1 MLQLEKIKEMITAFG
16 INHRTASVDLRGK
29 LSFSP
34 ALMEKVLQDAQS
46 ILHVREITILS
57 TCNRT
62 EIYLYGDV
70 SDHHIISWLAMIKG
84 TEINNLSNCFYSFRD
99 EDAIKHMIEVASGM
113 DSLIL
118 GEPQIFGQIKSA
130 FLVAK
135 EAGTV
140 FKNLENIFQFV
151 FSIAKRVRSETAI
164 GKNPVSV
171 ASASVN
177 LASKI
182 FSNLEEAHAL
192 VIGAGDTIELV
203 AKHLVENGIGK
214 LTVANRTLT
223 KARSFSENFSA
234 DMILLSDMPDMLE
247 TVDILIS
254 STASQLPILGKGAV
268 ETALKKRKYRPM
280 FMVDIAVPRD
290 IEPQVEELSDVYL
303 YTVDDLEDFIEDN
316 VKARNSEANIARVI
330 ISDEVNRWGIE
341 NRGRSVVRTIKEFR
355 TNAEKIRD
363 VEINRALNSLEKG
376 KSASDVVVELAR
388 SITNKLLHT
397 PTKNIKRAG
406 EEGRHDAIATTK
418 ELFNLTDKEN

>member
-1 MLQLEKIKEMITAFG
+1 MKLVCLGLNHETAP
-16 INHRTASVDLRGK
+16 V
-29 LSFSP
+29 
-34 ALMEKVLQDAQS
+34 E
-46 ILHVREITILS
+46 VRERFALSEKALDREVVSLLEAKDIEEGVVLS

-62 EIYLYGDV
+62 EYYAVVNGGSGAAELE
-70 SDHHIISWLAMIKG
+70 SWICG
-84 TEINNLSNCFYSFRD
+84 QREFDGSREGIFYSYEAR
-99 EDAIKHMIEVASGM
+99 EAAEHLCRVASGM

-130 FLVAK
+130 FLVAM

-316 VKARNSEANIARVI
+316 VKARNLEANIARVI

-388 SITNKLLHT
+388 SITNKLLHA

-406 EEGRHDAIATTK
+406 EEGRHDTIATTK

>member
-1 MLQLEKIKEMITAFG
+1 MLTAFG

-70 SDHHIISWLAMIKG
+70 SDHHLISWLAMIKG
-84 TEINNLSNCFYSFRD
+84 TEINNLSNCFYSFKD

-330 ISDEVNRWGIE
+330 ISDEVNRWSIE

>member
-1 MLQLEKIKEMITAFG
+1 MLTAFG

-84 TEINNLSNCFYSFRD
+84 TEINNLSTCFYSFKD
-99 EDAIKHMIEVASGM
+99 EDAVKHMIEVASGM

-330 ISDEVNRWGIE
+330 ISDEVNRWSIE

>member
-1 MLQLEKIKEMITAFG
+1 MLTAFG

-70 SDHHIISWLAMIKG
+70 SDHHLISWLAMIKG
-84 TEINNLSNCFYSFRD
+84 TEINNLSNCFYSFKD

-330 ISDEVNRWGIE
+330 ISDEVNRWSIE

-406 EEGRHDAIATTK
+406 EEGRPDAIATTK

>member
-1 MLQLEKIKEMITAFG
+1 MLTAFG

-70 SDHHIISWLAMIKG
+70 SDHHLISWLAMIKG
-84 TEINNLSNCFYSFRD
+84 TEINNLSNCFYSFKD

-330 ISDEVNRWGIE
+330 ISDEVNRWSIE

-406 EEGRHDAIATTK
+406 EEGRHDAIVTTK

>member
-1 MLQLEKIKEMITAFG
+1 MITAFG

-84 TEINNLSNCFYSFRD
+84 TEINNLSTCFYSFKD
-99 EDAIKHMIEVASGM
+99 EDAVKHMIEVASGM

-388 SITNKLLHT
+388 SITNKLLHA

-406 EEGRHDAIATTK
+406 
-418 ELFNLTDKEN
+418 

>member
-1 MLQLEKIKEMITAFG
+1 MLTAFG

-70 SDHHIISWLAMIKG
+70 SDHHLISWLAMIKG
-84 TEINNLSNCFYSFRD
+84 TEINNLSNCFYSFKD

-182 FSNLEEAHAL
+182 FSNLEEVHAL

-406 EEGRHDAIATTK
+406 EEGRHDAIANTK

>member
-84 TEINNLSNCFYSFRD
+84 TEINNLSTCFYSFKD
-99 EDAIKHMIEVASGM
+99 EDAVKHMIEVASGM

-330 ISDEVNRWGIE
+330 ISDEVNRWSIE

>member
-1 MLQLEKIKEMITAFG
+1 MLCPQRNREMLTAFG
-16 INHRTASVDLRGK
+16 IYHRTASVDLRGK

-70 SDHHIISWLAMIKG
+70 SDHHLISWLAMIKG

-330 ISDEVNRWGIE
+330 ISDEVNRWSIE

-406 EEGRHDAIATTK
+406 EEGRHDTIATTK

>member
-1 MLQLEKIKEMITAFG
+1 MLTAFG

-34 ALMEKVLQDAQS
+34 ALMEKVLQDARS
-46 ILHVREITILS
+46 ILHVREIIILS

-84 TEINNLSNCFYSFRD
+84 TEINNLSTCFYSFKD
-99 EDAIKHMIEVASGM
+99 EDAVKHMIEVASGM

-290 IEPQVEELSDVYL
+290 IEPQVEELPDVYL

-330 ISDEVNRWGIE
+330 ISDEVNRWGIA

-376 KSASDVVVELAR
+376 KNASDVVVELAR
-388 SITNKLLHT
+388 SITNKLLHA
-397 PTKNIKRAG
+397 PTKTIKRAG
-406 EEGRHDAIATTK
+406 EEGRHDTIATTK

>member
-1 MLQLEKIKEMITAFG
+1 M
-16 INHRTASVDLRGK
+16 
-29 LSFSP
+29 
-34 ALMEKVLQDAQS
+34 
-46 ILHVREITILS
+46 
-57 TCNRT
+57 
-62 EIYLYGDV
+62 

-84 TEINNLSNCFYSFRD
+84 TEINNLSNCFYSFKD

>member
-1 MLQLEKIKEMITAFG
+1 MLTAFG

-84 TEINNLSNCFYSFRD
+84 TEINNLSTCFYSFKD
-99 EDAIKHMIEVASGM
+99 EDAVKHMIEVASGM

-268 ETALKKRKYRPM
+268 ETALEKRKYRPM
-280 FMVDIAVPRD
+280 FLVDIAVPRD
-290 IEPQVEELSDVYL
+290 IEPQVEELPDVYL

-376 KSASDVVVELAR
+376 KRASDVVLELAR
-388 SITNKLLHT
+388 SITNKLLPT

>member
-1 MLQLEKIKEMITAFG
+1 MLTAFG

-70 SDHHIISWLAMIKG
+70 SDHHLISWLAMIKG
-84 TEINNLSNCFYSFRD
+84 TEINNLSNCFYSFKD

-406 EEGRHDAIATTK
+406 EEGRHDAIVTTK

>member
-1 MLQLEKIKEMITAFG
+1 MLTAFG

-34 ALMEKVLQDAQS
+34 ALMEKILQDAQS

-62 EIYLYGDV
+62 EIYLHGDV

-84 TEINNLSNCFYSFRD
+84 TEINNLSTCFYSFKD
-99 EDAIKHMIEVASGM
+99 EDAVKHMIEVASGM

-140 FKNLENIFQFV
+140 LKNLENIFQFV
-151 FSIAKRVRSETAI
+151 FSVAKRVRSETAI

-223 KARSFSENFSA
+223 KARSFRENFSA
-234 DMILLSDMPDMLE
+234 DMILLSEMPDILE

-268 ETALKKRKYRPM
+268 ETALEKRKYKPM
-280 FMVDIAVPRD
+280 FLVDIAVPRD
-290 IEPQVEELSDVYL
+290 IEPQVEELPDVYL

-388 SITNKLLHT
+388 SITNKLLHA

-406 EEGRHDAIATTK
+406 EEGRHDTIATTK

>member
-1 MLQLEKIKEMITAFG
+1 MLTAFG

-34 ALMEKVLQDAQS
+34 ALMEKVLQDARS

-84 TEINNLSNCFYSFRD
+84 TEINNLSNCFYSFKD

-330 ISDEVNRWGIE
+330 ISDEVNRWSIE

>member
-1 MLQLEKIKEMITAFG
+1 MLTAFG

-70 SDHHIISWLAMIKG
+70 SDHHLISWLAMIKG
-84 TEINNLSNCFYSFRD
+84 TEINNLSNCFYSFKD

-118 GEPQIFGQIKSA
+118 GEPKIFGQIKSA

>member
-1 MLQLEKIKEMITAFG
+1 MLTAFG

-70 SDHHIISWLAMIKG
+70 SDHHLISWLAMIKG
-84 TEINNLSNCFYSFRD
+84 TEINNLSNCFYSFKD

-234 DMILLSDMPDMLE
+234 DMILLSDMPDMLG

-268 ETALKKRKYRPM
+268 ETALKKRNIGQCLWWISPCREILSLRLKNYLM
-280 FMVDIAVPRD
+280 FI
-290 IEPQVEELSDVYL
+290 
-303 YTVDDLEDFIEDN
+303 YTPL
-316 VKARNSEANIARVI
+316 
-330 ISDEVNRWGIE
+330 
-341 NRGRSVVRTIKEFR
+341 TIWKTSLR
-355 TNAEKIRD
+355 IMLKQ
-363 VEINRALNSLEKG
+363 EIQKQ
-376 KSASDVVVELAR
+376 
-388 SITNKLLHT
+388 ILH
-397 PTKNIKRAG
+397 
-406 EEGRHDAIATTK
+406 E
-418 ELFNLTDKEN
+418 